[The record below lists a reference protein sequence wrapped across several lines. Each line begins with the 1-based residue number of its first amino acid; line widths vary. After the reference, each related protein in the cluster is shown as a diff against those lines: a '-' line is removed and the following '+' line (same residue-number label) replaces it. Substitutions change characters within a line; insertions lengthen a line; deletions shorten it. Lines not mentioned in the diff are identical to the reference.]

1 MIRDEGMERFYDLRG
16 GSMLEPVGGKAFVE
30 RDWSWLDAK
39 VAAAERAAGPGGVA
53 VLEAGV
59 DGVSCIGCLWLIE
72 KLFQREPGALDCEVH
87 PATGHLRL
95 RWRAGG
101 CDIGQFAR
109 RLQQFGYTVVPSAR
123 RPGQRSEVSELQL
136 RLGLTAAFAM
146 NCMAF
151 TLPGYLDKEGL
162 IPDFLSRIFGLVMAL
177 SATLALLVGGSYF
190 IRRAWVALRH
200 GILHMDFPIALGVM
214 VAWVASM
221 AGWLTGWGS
230 LVYFDFV
237 AVFLCLMLLGRML
250 QVAAVERSRNRVADG
265 SGLPREVT
273 DDEGRQLPLDELQPG
288 TVIRVPAG
296 GVVPVASL
304 LEEAAADISLEWING
319 ESEPETWSRGRRL
332 PSGAVN
338 LARRAIRVRA
348 DETWTGS
355 LLERLAGEGDGARAA
370 RRPMLE
376 RILRGYVLVVVG
388 MALLGGGG
396 WLVAGAGAEKALQVA
411 VSVLVVSCPCAIGL
425 AMPLADELARS
436 ILRRAG
442 VFLRRDDFWGRLAGV
457 RTFVFDKTGTLT
469 SGTFTLL
476 EVRLTASAT
485 HDEAYLQEIAASLER
500 NSNHPLAKAFLTLN
514 APYAAL
520 DVQEV
525 AGKGL
530 SALVDGRRVAAG
542 NAALF
547 EDLGIV
553 VEPGAEDEAAILLAV
568 DGRHEASFIL
578 RDTLRSEAKSVVKHL
593 RDLGI
598 THLAMISGDTEVH
611 ANRVAAELGLDEVHA
626 SLLPH
631 EKQERMLAMSAE
643 RKNLVFVGDGMNDA
657 PSLAASKVGIAMGSN
672 ASDAAMESADV
683 VILADDLQEVAN
695 LLEISRHTAAIVRQN
710 ISFALLVK
718 ALALGLG
725 AMGYAS
731 MWIAVLADT
740 GVTIIAIL
748 NALRILLFRPSR

>member
-1 MIRDEGMERFYDLRG
+1 MQHLTGESIPRTVKVGDEVLGSTLNLGGTLDIRAGKPYEESTAAKILQLVEESAGKKAQTERYITSFARYYTPIVVFLAVALAVIPG
-16 GSMLEPVGGKAFVE
+16 LITGSWQTWSIVHWCFWWVSLSVCVGSSVFRFRILQELERVP
-30 RDWSWLDAK
+30 R
-39 VAAAERAAGPGGVA
+39 
-53 VLEAGV
+53 
-59 DGVSCIGCLWLIE
+59 GVS
-72 KLFQREPGALDCEVH
+72 
-87 PATGHLRL
+87 
-95 RWRAGG
+95 
-101 CDIGQFAR
+101 
-109 RLQQFGYTVVPSAR
+109 
-123 RPGQRSEVSELQL
+123 
-136 RLGLTAAFAM
+136 
-146 NCMAF
+146 
-151 TLPGYLDKEGL
+151 
-162 IPDFLSRIFGLVMAL
+162 
-177 SATLALLVGGSYF
+177 
-190 IRRAWVALRH
+190 
-200 GILHMDFPIALGVM
+200 
-214 VAWVASM
+214 
-221 AGWLTGWGS
+221 
-230 LVYFDFV
+230 
-237 AVFLCLMLLGRML
+237 
-250 QVAAVERSRNRVADG
+250 
-265 SGLPREVT
+265 
-273 DDEGRQLPLDELQPG
+273 
-288 TVIRVPAG
+288 
-296 GVVPVASL
+296 
-304 LEEAAADISLEWING
+304 
-319 ESEPETWSRGRRL
+319 WSREATIWKPLQRPI
-332 PSGAVN
+332 PSC
-338 LARRAIRVRA
+338 
-348 DETWTGS
+348 S
-355 LLERLAGEGDGARAA
+355 
-370 RRPMLE
+370 
-376 RILRGYVLVVVG
+376 
-388 MALLGGGG
+388 
-396 WLVAGAGAEKALQVA
+396 
-411 VSVLVVSCPCAIGL
+411 
-425 AMPLADELARS
+425 
-436 ILRRAG
+436 
-442 VFLRRDDFWGRLAGV
+442 
-457 RTFVFDKTGTLT
+457 DKTGTLT